1 MYGIA
6 GETNRLSCAFDCAMM
21 NRPAISEGDMVSQA
35 QAQTRASTRLLS
47 VELLR
52 IVSMLSIAVFHTFQP
67 FFEAIVSGAFSYSTS
82 LTSAT
87 CLTTLGFIDQLGS
100 FGNHVFIMISGYF
113 LLSQSL
119 NESPD
124 EQRQKTI
131 RRVRHILLTVGLYG
145 AVAVL
150 VGSFYPKATSASFMS
165 TGWLTQGLQFIWV
178 YLLLV
183 ALCPLIARMWKRC
196 PHQTAVLAVAAL
208 VIYGINVYIA
218 YVSPGESKRALFEWR
233 KLMSAVTYGL
243 SFVIGG
249 WIARLRQ
256 EGRKVSFR
264 NALVLLLLSVA
275 ATFIADL
282 LAARRG
288 DLTLLNALSYKSTSP
303 LACLM
308 ATSAFLCALSV
319 PQPST
324 DRAGQGVAR
333 VVAFLT
339 SGMLGFYVMQSLL
352 SRGWH
357 KVSNVLLFQALEG
370 GLAPFLLTGIAFS
383 VALFLVLTLIDALVR
398 KLLLERNDS

>member
-1 MYGIA
+1 MSNA
-6 GETNRLSCAFDCAMM
+6 ATD
-21 NRPAISEGDMVSQA
+21 
-35 QAQTRASTRLLS
+35 RARARILS

-82 LTSAT
+82 LTSTA
-87 CLTTLGFIDQLGS
+87 CLTTLAFIDQLGA

-113 LLSQSL
+113 LLAQSL
-119 NESPD
+119 DESSE
-124 EQRQKTI
+124 EQRQKTL

-145 AVAVL
+145 TMAVL
-150 VGSFYPKATSASFMS
+150 IGSFFPKATSASLS
-165 TGWLTQGLQFIWV
+165 SVAWLTQGLQFIWV

-183 ALCPLIARMWKRC
+183 ALCPLIARTWKLC
-196 PHQTAVLAVAAL
+196 PNQTMALAIASI

-218 YVSPGESKRALFEWR
+218 YMSPGESKRALFEWR

-249 WIARLRQ
+249 WIAQLRK
-256 EGRKVSFR
+256 EGRRVSSPH
-264 NALVLLLLSVA
+264 AGISLLLSVSV
-275 ATFIADL
+275 TFIIGL

-288 DLTLLNALSYKSTSP
+288 DLSLLNALSYKSTSP

-308 ATSAFLCALSV
+308 ATSSFLYALSV
-319 PQPST
+319 PQPP
-324 DRAGQGVAR
+324 DERAGEGVTR

-357 KVSNVLLFQALEG
+357 KVSNALLFQALEG
-370 GLAPFLLTGIAFS
+370 GFSAFLLTGIAFS
-383 VALFLVLTLIDALVR
+383 VALFLVLTLIDAFVR
-398 KLLLERNDS
+398 KRLLERGDS